1 MAKSR
6 TWVDDLRSTL
16 KREHGAGWSVRE
28 KNNTAQL
35 TRRFEDGTR
44 SSVAMGLGFN
54 ASNGSAIAARV
65 SELRALMEERNLSL
79 AEANRLKLKALNV
92 GSEAA
97 AAGAINWSA
106 VAEAFLSTKADCRT
120 TTRKDYEHRINN
132 VLRTLQT
139 KPCPRDGRSLMRAY
153 ATQHFQG
160 CPPGGVGRG
169 RHLGDVAAFLDYAV
183 DRAGAPSRWRPLKGD
198 ELQELIGTS
207 DRGATHELT
216 PPIKPDQLA
225 ALLDQLEMDGRADL
239 RLAVALVGLYGL
251 RPAELAA
258 LKVEDGRLYVGG
270 QVKRNKRTMANPK
283 PSRLVAALDI
293 PGREGEGARVL
304 NQYISGLIKLPNAI
318 QTQVGKGNAY
328 KGVGDA
334 FRQLL
339 ERYPFWQSLV
349 AATPGLTPY
358 SLRHGFAWRAHKAYA
373 RPLSTRDCAALMGH
387 NPSTHHKHY
396 GKWTDEEGLLEAVA
410 SLKTPLTPQVVLG
423 TP

>member
-1 MAKSR
+1 M
-6 TWVDDLRSTL
+6 
-16 KREHGAGWSVRE
+16 
-28 KNNTAQL
+28 
-35 TRRFEDGTR
+35 
-44 SSVAMGLGFN
+44 
-54 ASNGSAIAARV
+54 
-65 SELRALMEERNLSL
+65 
-79 AEANRLKLKALNV
+79 
-92 GSEAA
+92 
-97 AAGAINWSA
+97 
-106 VAEAFLSTKADCRT
+106 
-120 TTRKDYEHRINN
+120 
-132 VLRTLQT
+132 
-139 KPCPRDGRSLMRAY
+139 
-153 ATQHFQG
+153 
-160 CPPGGVGRG
+160 
-169 RHLGDVAAFLDYAV
+169 
-183 DRAGAPSRWRPLKGD
+183 
-198 ELQELIGTS
+198 IG
-207 DRGATHELT
+207 GATHELT